1 MVVAVAQVLAL
12 TFIVVMA
19 LVVALWL
26 LSMPLSDVSI
36 IDMAFSA
43 LIAGVLLTA
52 YRWGQAGGIIPDLI
66 ISEVTQAC
74 LAAA

>member
-26 LSMPLSDVSI
+26 LSMPLRDVSI

-43 LIAGVLLTA
+43 LIAGDLLTA
-52 YRWGQAGGIIPDLI
+52 
-66 ISEVTQAC
+66 
-74 LAAA
+74 